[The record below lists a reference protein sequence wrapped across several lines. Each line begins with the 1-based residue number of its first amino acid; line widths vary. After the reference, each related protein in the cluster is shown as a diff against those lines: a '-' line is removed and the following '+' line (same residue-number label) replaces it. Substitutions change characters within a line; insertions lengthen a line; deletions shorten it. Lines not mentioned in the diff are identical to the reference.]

1 MDQVGDKVAILVIA
15 LLVPLFVFIRM
26 APSWLRLEPTTTL
39 RAACAAGDVGRVR
52 TLLKAGA
59 DVNHA
64 AEEGEWDGPHRVYAP
79 PARGWRRRESCQL
92 DWQ

>member
-1 MDQVGDKVAILVIA
+1 MD
-15 LLVPLFVFIRM
+15 LLL
-26 APSWLRLEPTTTL
+26 ASWS
-39 RAACAAGDVGRVR
+39 GDVGRVR
-52 TLLKAGA
+52 ALLEDETDVNEVNAEGRSVLLYACGLGHAECARILLKAGA